1 MFREAGGLG
10 DEKGFCRVVSPESG
24 VRDKVE
30 RGEQRR
36 RVRNR
41 DRGKQADV
49 EKSVEHRIL
58 LFHLP
63 EGNLLGNTDY
73 DMVGSCSVDLVK

>member
-1 MFREAGGLG
+1 MG

-24 VRDKVE
+24 FRDKVE
-30 RGEQRR
+30 RGEQRQ

-41 DRGKQADV
+41 DGGKQVDA
-49 EKSVEHRIL
+49 EKSVEPRIL

-63 EGNLLGNTDY
+63 EGESTRKHRL
-73 DMVGSCSVDLVK
+73 